1 MSFDYIN
8 EAFKRLDALNEDM
21 FDTSLTGLNN
31 LSNFMDEDDASDIVK
46 VIDPTAETEDAVSD
60 SYIGKVII
68 NCNVCHSHIFE
79 IKEDVVIDEDGVVN
93 PEMQCPY
100 CGEMSGFTVIGE
112 IMPFEQT
119 AEETPDQDP
128 AAEIP
133 AEDAVDEAPAE
144 DAVVEDVDKKLDEG
158 FNFDTVMSDIETLKG
173 FLRSKGHACKS
184 KEAITYLWSV
194 IDLFE
199 AGDQELSLENIA
211 QWYEDTCRNFP
222 EDLELFES
230 VYNKSSEVVN
240 VSEDYDYSGLTIPSP
255 YDKYMVFDDSG
266 YMADEE
272 SGEYGPGQV
281 IKEYDASILAF
292 VVPKPEYEDILDGSY
307 FLVRSPDGLSVVE
320 ILGTREG
327 TRMYDVDLASY
338 GLEESFKVVTH
349 NRLSEDVNNV
359 NVETDDSIVNVHT
372 EESGKVVVTTE
383 PKTDTVPSED
393 GEMTISP
400 VSDETIQEIETNNDP
415 SFAEPLDHV
424 DSEDSDE
431 IDFDIEEVDE
441 DSLDELGESY
451 LKRIYENV
459 ESFKTCGVST
469 TESKMIVEGTITFK
483 SGTKKKTGFVFEAY
497 SASRQGKVKFV
508 GKNEHF
514 SSNNRAFALT
524 GTVKGKKLLPES
536 LVYNYGVGAKR
547 IRGSVKRK

>member
-21 FDTSLTGLNN
+21 FDTSLTGLNG
-31 LSNFMDEDDASDIVK
+31 LSDFMEQDDASDIVK

-79 IKEDVVIDEDGVVN
+79 SKEDIVIDEDGVVN

-119 AEETPDQDP
+119 AEETPAEDP
-128 AAEIP
+128 DAEIP
-133 AEDAVDEAPAE
+133 AEDATVEDPAE
-144 DAVVEDVDKKLDEG
+144 DPVVEDAEKQLDEG

-230 VYNKSSEVVN
+230 VCNKSSAVVN

-266 YMADEE
+266 YMPDEE

-359 NVETDDSIVNVHT
+359 NVETDDSVVNVHT
-372 EESGKVVVTTE
+372 DDNGKVVVTTE
-383 PKTDTVPSED
+383 PKTDAVPSEG

-400 VSDETIQEIETNNDP
+400 VSDETVADIAANNDID
-415 SFAEPLDHV
+415 SEPLELGDEEV
-424 DSEDSDE
+424 AVDE
-431 IDFDIEEVDE
+431 IDFDIDEVDE
-441 DSLDELGESY
+441 EGLDELGESY
-451 LKRIYENV
+451 LKNIYENV
-459 ESFKTCGVST
+459 ESFKTTSVST
-469 TESKMIVEGTITFK
+469 SDTQMIVEGVITFT
-483 SGTKKKTGFVFEAY
+483 SGVKKTTGFIFESH
-497 SASRQGKVKFV
+497 SASKDGYVKFV

-514 SSNNRAFALT
+514 SKSESAFALT
-524 GTVKGKKLLPES
+524 GKVAQKKLLPES
-536 LVYNYGVGAKR
+536 LSYNYKVGDQTISGTVNKQ
-547 IRGSVKRK
+547 